1 MARLCSVRGIAYGFL
16 LCLCVLQQVNAAQVN
31 VPKRSVAD
39 LISNVTPIL
48 SENALGY
55 VRAEGDYPFTYNN
68 KAYSAG
74 PILQTTKIPTSTVK
88 SVLKEG
94 LKTNAPKLLLDA
106 TIAASVAAVGWVMT
120 DGVLM
125 KKTEGAG
132 GLVSTDP
139 SAGQYSW
146 TLTQRG
152 STQLSGQSSAT
163 GACSAFLA
171 TSRFT
176 SNPDIIGVRQAG
188 SKFVS
193 ATQYTC
199 AYETQSKS
207 TYNWNADS
215 ATVTRYGSSC
225 PANSSYDSNTGG
237 CLSTASSTSPVTDA
251 DFTSLNTQL
260 DGLDAK
266 HLNDVLKASCEG
278 SLAPARCIQ
287 SLQDAAS
294 HLHSGPSTVKGPSV
308 SSTSTTANSDGTTS
322 TSTTKE
328 DTNFKLGYNAD
339 GFTWT
344 PETTK
349 TVTGADGKTTETTTT
364 EEDNS
369 TKPSEEEEQEQAQP
383 CTTNCDGP
391 AYADLYTPT
400 TDKKESLL
408 DGYKAKVA
416 GLPIVSA
423 GSNFFNVQ
431 VSATCP
437 VWAYQGEYDVLG
449 NTLPI
454 DLRFDY
460 HCSESF
466 TSFGPAARTCM
477 LIVCAFMA
485 FRIAML
491 D

>member
-16 LCLCVLQQVNAAQVN
+16 LCVCLLQQVNAAQVN

-120 DGVLM
+120 EGVLT
-125 KKTEGAG
+125 KKADSSDSP
-132 GLVSTDP
+132 VSTSGSDFYVTI
-139 SAGQYSW
+139 AGRDGRY
-146 TLTQRG
+146 
-152 STQLSGQSSAT
+152 SSAT
-163 GACSAFLA
+163 QACTISKTFVNDGYINNVEFINDPADPRCYVTNEQSGYNFHLGFNN
-171 TSRFT
+171 R
-176 SNPDIIGVRQAG
+176 GVCPAG
-188 SKFVS
+188 SSFD
-193 ATQYTC
+193 
-199 AYETQSKS
+199 S
-207 TYNWNADS
+207 T
-215 ATVTRYGSSC
+215 RMGCYGSGQ
-225 PANSSYDSNTGG
+225 PT
-237 CLSTASSTSPVTDA
+237 PVTDS
-251 DFTSLNTQL
+251 DFSQLDTHL

-287 SLQDAAS
+287 ALQDAAA

-369 TKPSEEEEQEQAQP
+369 TKPSEEEEQEQPQP

-391 AYADLYTPT
+391 AYTDLYMPT

-408 DGYKAKVA
+408 DGYKSKVA

-466 TSFGPAARTCM
+466 TSFGAAAKLCM

-485 FRIAML
+485 FRIAVL